1 MLHRSLLVPAVAA
14 LLTAAGCLSDD
25 GDTADAP
32 PDVAT
37 SAAALGNDTNAKL
50 FLTTAAATAGAPPTI
65 DLVGAYQN
73 WAKDY
78 HRVVKLAGNRLAF
91 YRRTT
96 GTLRITE
103 LASDGS
109 FQTIST
115 TTLPTGADEILVGE
129 FGGSTG
135 RTDLLF
141 FNRAASL
148 VWTYEVDAA
157 GNLQQLGATI
167 LGETSLGGTWD
178 LATSGFLGQASGRH
192 DLFVYNKTEG
202 SAALFRVTSTAA
214 PGWTMSKHKSFS
226 GMKRSWDAIVPA
238 NLDGDAFTDFAFYN
252 QDGGGVVG
260 TQDLLTRTN
269 PLNGH
274 VKFESLGPSLTWNK
288 LGESFDSWPMAA
300 HVLVVPGN
308 FGGNALTDFLVYDGD
323 PDGTTVATYWINDGG
338 GAFSPRPAVTS
349 WQGRW
354 TSIVPLEL
362 AGGATDLFF
371 YTRQVEAKLLLVID
385 NDGGGP
391 NAVSESPAT
400 LVAGYDAWLRQV
412 NRAYA
417 PAGIHFTVN
426 PTTRTFDMGD
436 VGGLNVIGSSGCYA
450 TGDAAR
456 GALNTLAASFRVSF
470 PGHIVLYVRDR
481 NNGIGCSSDLA
492 DFAIMP
498 PPSGSSTTGGSRTGT
513 TYPLATNPKLLAH
526 ELGHFF
532 GLDHSQPEDFI
543 AAPADRYG
551 YDVDADDVRDTPPNP
566 SSKGASPWNAVT
578 NECDDS
584 GANDVVISGTGFT
597 YTLNPERHEI
607 MAKGINCDGVYRMT
621 PDQARAAHARLWER
635 GWPIQ

>member
-1 MLHRSLLVPAVAA
+1 MIASR
-14 LLTAAGCLSDD
+14 
-25 GDTADAP
+25 P
-32 PDVAT
+32 P
-37 SAAALGNDTNAKL
+37 AAAANGNPWRPA
-50 FLTTAAATAGAPPTI
+50 
-65 DLVGAYQN
+65 
-73 WAKDY
+73 
-78 HRVVKLAGNRLAF
+78 
-91 YRRTT
+91 
-96 GTLRITE
+96 
-103 LASDGS
+103 
-109 FQTIST
+109 

-202 SAALFRVTSTAA
+202 SAALFRVASTA
-214 PGWTMSKHKSFS
+214 P
-226 GMKRSWDAIVPA
+226 
-238 NLDGDAFTDFAFYN
+238 
-252 QDGGGVVG
+252 
-260 TQDLLTRTN
+260 
-269 PLNGH
+269 
-274 VKFESLGPSLTWNK
+274 
-288 LGESFDSWPMAA
+288 
-300 HVLVVPGN
+300 
-308 FGGNALTDFLVYDGD
+308 
-323 PDGTTVATYWINDGG
+323 
-338 GAFSPRPAVTS
+338 
-349 WQGRW
+349 
-354 TSIVPLEL
+354 
-362 AGGATDLFF
+362 
-371 YTRQVEAKLLLVID
+371 
-385 NDGGGP
+385 
-391 NAVSESPAT
+391 
-400 LVAGYDAWLRQV
+400 
-412 NRAYA
+412 
-417 PAGIHFTVN
+417 
-426 PTTRTFDMGD
+426 
-436 VGGLNVIGSSGCYA
+436 
-450 TGDAAR
+450 
-456 GALNTLAASFRVSF
+456 
-470 PGHIVLYVRDR
+470 
-481 NNGIGCSSDLA
+481 
-492 DFAIMP
+492 
-498 PPSGSSTTGGSRTGT
+498 GSRTGA

>member
-1 MLHRSLLVPAVAA
+1 MLHRTLVAPFLAALVAA
-14 LLTAAGCLSDD
+14 TSAGCLSPEDD
-25 GDTADAP
+25 P
-32 PDVAT
+32 PEVPAT

-50 FLTTAAATAGAPPTI
+50 FLTTAAATAGAAPTI
-65 DLVGAYQN
+65 EQAGAYQN

-115 TTLPTGADEILVGE
+115 TTLVTDADEVLVGE
-129 FGGSTG
+129 FGGSTA

-148 VWTYEVDAA
+148 AVAYEVDAA
-157 GNLQQLGATI
+157 GNLQQLGVTI

-178 LATSGFLGQASGRH
+178 LVTSGFLGQASGRH

-202 SAALFRVTSTAA
+202 VAALFRVASTGVGTWAL
-214 PGWTMSKHKSFS
+214 SKHTSYS
-226 GMKRSWDAIVPA
+226 GMKRTWDAIIPA

-260 TQDLLTRTN
+260 TQDLVGRTN

-274 VKFESLGPSLTWNK
+274 VKFMSLGPSLTWTTI
-288 LGESFDSWPMAA
+288 GESFDTWPMAA
-300 HVLVVPGN
+300 HVIVVPGN

-323 PDGTTVATYWINDGG
+323 PDGTTVATYWINDGSG
-338 GAFSPRPAVTS
+338 TLSSRPAVTS

-362 AGGATDLFF
+362 AGGSTDLFF
-371 YTRQVEAKLLLVID
+371 YTRQVEAKLLLAID
-385 NDGGGP
+385 NDGGGTD
-391 NAVSESPAT
+391 AVSESAAT
-400 LVAGYDAWLRQV
+400 LLADFTAWLRVV

-417 PAGIHFTVN
+417 PAGIHFTLS
-426 PTTRTFDMGD
+426 PSTRTFNMEN
-436 VGGLNVIGSSGCYA
+436 VGGMNVVGPGDQCYA
-450 TGDAAR
+450 SGDAAR
-456 GALNTLAASFRVSF
+456 AALNTQAATFRASF
-470 PGHIVLYVRDR
+470 PGHIVLFVRDR

-498 PPSGSSTTGGSRTGT
+498 LPSNTATTGRNRTGASFAL
-513 TYPLATNPKLLAH
+513 PTNAKLLAH

-532 GLDHSQPEDFI
+532 ALDHSQPGDFI
-543 AAPADRYG
+543 NAPADRYV
-551 YDVDADDVRDTPPNP
+551 YDTDDGNVLDTPPNP
-566 SSKGASPWNAVT
+566 STKGASPWDALANV
-578 NECDDS
+578 CDDS
-584 GANDVVISGTGFT
+584 GANDLVISGLGFT

-607 MAKGINCDGVYRMT
+607 MAKGINCDGVYRLT
-621 PDQARAAHARLWER
+621 PDQVRAAHARIWER
-635 GWPIQ
+635 AWPIQ